1 MRGLLLFLILLPVVD
16 LALLGHWLGFWNTL
30 LLVLGTACLGFAL
43 IRFQGLVALKM
54 GQQKLQAGVMPISE
68 MTTGLF
74 LAFAGL
80 LFIHPGFLTDVM
92 GLMCLVPGVRLLL
105 AGWLMKKV
113 GPLSANTAGGFKYSA
128 KGHNSAKGFNP
139 DQGYGSAGQKD
150 VIEGEYE
157 QVDNTPK
164 HIDITQEKK

>member
-16 LALLGHWLGFWNTL
+16 LALLGHWLGFWNTV

-43 IRFQGLVALKM
+43 IRYQGLVALKLS
-54 GQQKLQAGVMPISE
+54 QQKLQAGIMPISE

-80 LFIHPGFLTDVM
+80 LFIHPGFFTDVL
-92 GLMCLVPGVRLLL
+92 GLFCLVPGIRTLL
-105 AGWLMKKV
+105 AAWIMTKV
-113 GPLSANTAGGFKYSA
+113 GPLGGGFA
-128 KGHNSAKGFNP
+128 GKGHKPAS
-139 DQGYGSAGQKD
+139 SED

-157 QVDNTPK
+157 PVTPVEAAPK
-164 HIDITQEKK
+164 DVFIKQEKK